1 MINLLETQIIKNNI
15 EANPNDVVN
24 IIEKTN
30 IGVCITDSQGNYAAV
45 NDSYC
50 KIYGYTKADLLGKSF
65 LVVVPGDFH
74 ESMQVLH
81 KKFLRDKREIARE
94 WTVLTKSQKPIKI
107 SVDAAYSDKIFNKG
121 PHKITFVQPE
131 AF

>member
-1 MINLLETQIIKNNI
+1 MINLLETQKIKNEI
-15 EANPNDVVN
+15 EANPEEVLNT
-24 IIEKTN
+24 IEKTK
-30 IGVCITDSQGNYAAV
+30 IGICITDSQGNYAAV

-50 KIYGYTKADLLGKSF
+50 RIYEYSKAELTGKSF
-65 LVVVPGDFH
+65 LIVVPGEFH

-81 KKFLRDKREIARE
+81 RKFLRDKREIARE
-94 WTVLTKSQKPIKI
+94 WTVLTKSQKPVKI

-131 AF
+131 S